1 MPSPPSLS
9 PSQGRRRSV
18 RAGGHQTL
26 SQSSTTPRAVALS
39 YYQHTHIS
47 EQHLA
52 LSIQNDQQR
61 PTAIVPPG
69 GQAEAGDP
77 GSVVR
82 GGGHLNVYP
91 PIYFSRLNPTKC
103 MTAEGHE
110 NRSLICTFSYEQ
122 SLDGFP
128 LLPTT
133 RAMGVGNAID

>member
-1 MPSPPSLS
+1 
-9 PSQGRRRSV
+9 
-18 RAGGHQTL
+18 
-26 SQSSTTPRAVALS
+26 
-39 YYQHTHIS
+39 
-47 EQHLA
+47 
-52 LSIQNDQQR
+52 
-61 PTAIVPPG
+61 VPPG